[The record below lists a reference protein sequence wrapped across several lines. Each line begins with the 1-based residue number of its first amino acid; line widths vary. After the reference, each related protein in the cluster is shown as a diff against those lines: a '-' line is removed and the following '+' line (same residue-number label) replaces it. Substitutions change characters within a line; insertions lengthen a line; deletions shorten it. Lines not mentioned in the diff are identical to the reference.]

1 MGPSSA
7 RACPG
12 RRGLAAQ
19 AERFH
24 GDQDKAKVPDL
35 GEQSVQR
42 RLVGNEPGQ
51 IRGAVALLVQ
61 REFVEPGRP
70 VVVEVA
76 RDLKTVGGGRHR
88 PGERVMRFRP
98 PPSFRLVCDV
108 PPSGDLPGRRDG

>member
-42 RLVGNEPGQ
+42 RLVGDGAGQ
-51 IRGAVALLVQ
+51 GGRSVTVAGQ
-61 REFVEPGRP
+61 GESVEPGRP